1 MIYMALYKHLNCAV
15 DQTIDNG
22 HMFGFNTNYR
32 IYGVSIWCN
41 GLGVSLWKHS
51 HIERYVPT
59 SLE

>member
-22 HMFGFNTNYR
+22 HMIGFNTNYR

-41 GLGVSLWKHS
+41 ALGVSL
-51 HIERYVPT
+51 
-59 SLE
+59 